1 MPIEAIC
8 EKYVGIFSF
17 SWVFCSAAEFPN
29 PLRSWRVEGLV
40 NSEQRRRFNRL
51 VNRLTKILSEAGT
64 QEPTE
69 KNGQRLAGYIA
80 SLTTPALVKHFFST
94 PLHALREERH
104 FALAEI
110 GAIPTKARS

>member
-64 QEPTE
+64 QEPT

-80 SLTTPALVKHFFST
+80 IALIHNSAGIFTLF
-94 PLHALREERH
+94 
-104 FALAEI
+104 
-110 GAIPTKARS
+110 PTDPDLLPPRKR